1 VLQSAPVT
9 IDPKA
14 IIGVSWL
21 AFFVAWFIAMT
32 IYGGGG
38 RRTTAGSIG
47 LRVLLLTG
55 AYLAVRYG
63 DSVRPFRELTDGVAM
78 AGAVLCVVGLLFAVW
93 ARVALGRS
101 WGMPMTLAE
110 GPELVT
116 SGPYRLVRHPIYTG
130 LSLMLMGTSLV
141 YPVAVAPCAIAIVYS
156 AFAARREERDMQ
168 QRFPEAYPGYRKRS
182 KFLVP
187 FLF

>member
-1 VLQSAPVT
+1 VT
-9 IDPKA
+9 IDPRP
-14 IIGVSWL
+14 IVGISWL
-21 AFFVAWFIAMT
+21 AFFVAWFVAML

-38 RRTTAGSIG
+38 RRTPTAGGIG
-47 LRVLLLTG
+47 LRALMLAG

-63 DSVRPFRELTDGVAM
+63 DSVRPFRELTDGVAT
-78 AGAVLCVVGLLFAVW
+78 AGAVLCVVGLLFAVS

-101 WGMPMTLAE
+101 WGMPMAQHDD
-110 GPELVT
+110 PELVT

-130 LSLMLMGTSLV
+130 LAAMLIGTSLAF
-141 YPVAVAPCAIAIVYS
+141 PVAAIPCAITIVYMV
-156 AFAARREERDMQ
+156 FAARREERDMA
-168 QRFPEAYPGYRKRS
+168 QRFPGAYPEYTRRS